1 MKKGIRGCLGV
12 LFVVALAV
20 VLVWFFKKTDT
31 GGDLLARA
39 AQSFQGESAL
49 YELDDAD
56 GFSGEYPVLTGDIPL
71 FCPGEGIGSLDFSL
85 GACQLKTA
93 VSEDG
98 NIYLEAQ
105 NAGKLQA
112 YVEDGVL
119 YLAESASAQ
128 TIDGLGS
135 CCITFFVPEGA
146 VFDQVRMELGAG
158 SLVLDTLSA
167 SSVYFSAGAGEITA
181 AEVSAQELEVYVGAG
196 KMEIDRMDV
205 SSFLAKVGMGELEAK
220 GRLTGSGS
228 IDCTMGKVSLI
239 LEGSRTAYDY
249 RITGTMGKITVD
261 GESYTG
267 VSKTEEIDNGAGR
280 WLELGGSLGEVS
292 LTFYE
297 PQSES

>member
-1 MKKGIRGCLGV
+1 V
-12 LFVVALAV
+12 
-20 VLVWFFKKTDT
+20 
-31 GGDLLARA
+31 
-39 AQSFQGESAL
+39 
-49 YELDDAD
+49 
-56 GFSGEYPVLTGDIPL
+56 
-71 FCPGEGIGSLDFSL
+71 
-85 GACQLKTA
+85 
-93 VSEDG
+93 
-98 NIYLEAQ
+98 
-105 NAGKLQA
+105 
-112 YVEDGVL
+112 
-119 YLAESASAQ
+119 
-128 TIDGLGS
+128 
-135 CCITFFVPEGA
+135 
-146 VFDQVRMELGAG
+146 
-158 SLVLDTLSA
+158 
-167 SSVYFSAGAGEITA
+167 GAGEITA
-181 AEVSAQELEVYVGAG
+181 AEVSAQEMEVYVGAG

-280 WLELGGSLGEVS
+280 RLELGGSLGEVS